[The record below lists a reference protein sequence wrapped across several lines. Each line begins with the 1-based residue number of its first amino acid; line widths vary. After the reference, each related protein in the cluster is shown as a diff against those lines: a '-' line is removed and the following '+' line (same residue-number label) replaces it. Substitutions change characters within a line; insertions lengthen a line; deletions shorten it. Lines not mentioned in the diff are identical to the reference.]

1 MTDSTHDTNPSS
13 QEFTWHPE
21 YAGHSFE
28 RVRRTLIDDISRDQH
43 AYHQALEDA
52 EKEEFGA
59 FNSVREL
66 EKRWSEYDF
75 GWFDVPPESLAN
87 KIMAFE
93 RDRDGRQEM
102 ISWQDWKAQ
111 SEPLPPVAA
120 PSNQKADWR
129 ENMTD
134 EQRRKLASALSIL
147 VLVALALVCVGAYML
162 IR

>member
-1 MTDSTHDTNPSS
+1 MTDSANDTS
-13 QEFTWHPE
+13 QQFTWHPE
-21 YAGHSFE
+21 YIGKSFE
-28 RVRRTLIDDISRDQH
+28 SVRRDLIDDITRDQR
-43 AYHQALEDA
+43 AYHQALEEA

-87 KIMAFE
+87 KILAFE
-93 RDRDGRQEM
+93 RDRDGRQELFG
-102 ISWQDWKAQ
+102 WQEWKAESAPQ
-111 SEPLPPVAA
+111 PVEATSPA
-120 PSNQKADWR
+120 ENTDWR

-147 VLVALALVCVGAYML
+147 VLVTIALVCVGAYML